1 MKEYNKLVRD
11 KIPEI
16 IEKSGAKAIT
26 RTLTDEE
33 YKEFL
38 LKKLIEEVEEFH
50 ESKSLEEMADI
61 SEVMYALYDAYGF
74 SAYAVILA
82 REAKIRDRGAFTQK
96 ILLIGVEEGADNEQ
110 RITDK

>member
-33 YKEFL
+33 YKVFL
-38 LKKLIEEVEEFH
+38 EKKLDEEVAEFH
-50 ESKSLEEMADI
+50 ESKSAEEIADI
-61 SEVMYALYDAYGF
+61 IEVLYAICAAKGYSVGR
-74 SAYAVILA
+74 VNTELA
-82 REAKIRDRGAFTQK
+82 LKRVERGSFTQK
-96 ILLIGVEEGADNEQ
+96 ILLIGVEEAGGGNGLD
-110 RITDK
+110 